1 MIRSMR
7 LIPVTADSHPFGTA
21 LFADPDMPFVEEE
34 YFFDGTANVY
44 ERADDGGKRIRF
56 ADAPYTSRLLL
67 RRPAS
72 PEAFSGNII
81 FEIMNSTPR
90 YDLDRC
96 WTILRRQ
103 ILRDGD
109 IYVGV
114 LSKPVVFDNMK
125 RLDPVRYQDLKWPN
139 PLQYDIPA
147 DKLGNIP
154 TASFPKSEDGLYWD
168 ILMDTARLLRGDSE
182 QNPLKAFTEA
192 KDIRTILAA
201 WSQSGAYMVRYI
213 RDFGTQEGTDCFDG
227 YFAMGAAP
235 ICTPNLNQEDLTP
248 ITDQDLHLPMLDRPM
263 IDMHTESDNARLGA
277 VMTRMENGPFYR
289 IYDIAGPSHDTVYS
303 SIEYYENNSD
313 FKKLGLMPKYQ
324 GLEQDPNGFP
334 YHFAYQAALV
344 LLKRWIRDGAAPFI
358 VDPIPFNAE
367 LENQKENGNSIGGWQ
382 LPQFKLAVCEYHG
395 TATPPSPESAFSC
408 SVFGCERPFAE
419 GELERRYGSLEHYR
433 ALLLQETDAAIDAG
447 LLLEADREE
456 SIERAMRQAE
466 KYGLR

>member
-1 MIRSMR
+1 MIQSIR

-125 RLDPVRYQDLKWPN
+125 RLDPVRYRDLKWPN

-154 TASFPKSEDGLYWD
+154 TASSPESEDGLYWD

-182 QNPLKAFTEA
+182 QNPLKAFIQA
-192 KDIRTILAA
+192 KDVRTILAA

-213 RDFGTQEGTDCFDG
+213 RDFGTQEGADCFDG

-248 ITDQDLHLPMLDRPM
+248 LTEQDLHLPMLDRPM

-289 IYDIAGPSHDTVYS
+289 IYDIAGPSHDTAYS

-324 GLEQDPNGFP
+324 GIEPDPNSFP

-344 LLKRWIRDGAAPFI
+344 LLKRWVRDGAAPFTI
-358 VDPIPFNAE
+358 DPIPFNAD

-408 SVFGCERPFAE
+408 SVFGCERPFPE

-456 SIERAMRQAE
+456 SIERAIRQAE